1 MLTTINFP
9 HVVEYVMHSGA
20 RHVPALRCLNCLD
33 FLHLFTIRPRQS
45 ISVLYSALV
54 MLVDWQ
60 VAGGGGASR
69 KT

>member
-33 FLHLFTIRPRQS
+33 FLHLFTIRDKAKA
-45 ISVLYSALV
+45 INICALQCFGDV
-54 MLVDWQ
+54 
-60 VAGGGGASR
+60 G
-69 KT
+69 